1 MATTTNLG
9 LIQPTVGGDTD
20 AWGGY
25 LNSDLGYIDAL
36 FGIAGTSVT
45 LHVNNQNIS
54 SSSHKFGQIK
64 MGDNMPLQF
73 GAAPDYWLVY
83 NSSGTQLE
91 LRGTNVDGSLT
102 DGIIL
107 KVADGTDDVSFMG
120 KVAVSGHLDIG
131 VSCNLYQS
139 STNLLKTDDGLIVAG
154 ALTGQTSLALASGA
168 TVTGIDNGSLGTS
181 ATLLA
186 TQGAIKTYVDAQVGS
201 FDTLAEVLAAGNITG
216 STDIVVTSG
225 QEIKTN
231 TISET
236 TGASGVTIE
245 GTKFKDDV
253 INIDTSCNLYQDA
266 ANVLKTDD
274 SLIVDV
280 NLTVNGTITGAA
292 PAGSLTGTTLK
303 STVVSSS
310 LTSVGTIA
318 TGVWNGTAVAPGF
331 GGTGLSSYSA
341 GDILYATGSSTLAK
355 LAKGSDTQ
363 VLTLASGLPSWVAPT
378 VGDITGITAGTG
390 LSGTDLTGPVPTLN
404 VDASQTQITA
414 VGTLGTGTWSATTI
428 AVNKGGSGLTS
439 YTAGDL
445 LYATGSTTLAKL
457 AKQTDGQVLTLASGV
472 PSWATPTV
480 GDLTAIV
487 AGSGLTGSALSGP
500 IPTLNV
506 IGTADKITVSADAV
520 TIASSYIGQSSITTL
535 GTVGT
540 GVWNGTPLAT
550 AYIADNA
557 VTLAKLEHGTQGDI
571 LYYGASGTPARLGTG
586 SDGQVLTSGGSGANP
601 AWETPTTGDITGIT
615 AGTGL
620 SGTNLTGP
628 VPTLNVEASQT
639 QITALGTIGTGTW
652 SADTIAVNKG
662 GTGLASY
669 AAGDIVYASGTTTLA
684 KLAKGSDTEVL
695 TLASGVPTWAAPAV
709 GDITGVTAGTGLSGG
724 GTSGAVTLNIDST
737 VATLAGTQT
746 FSGAKTFSAAL
757 TASSTSTLTGNVSI
771 GFGTKYAPLTV
782 KQGAADYYGIV
793 IEESASD
800 GWIRM
805 GHNGARG
812 SISTTWNSS
821 RGATPLTLG
830 TSASV
835 TQLVLN
841 TDGSTTVGGAL
852 GVTGALSKGS
862 GSFKIDHPLPAKTDT
877 HHLVH
882 SFIEGPRADLIYRG
896 VAALAGGSATVD
908 LDAAAD
914 MSAGTWELLCRDPQV
929 WIQNDSGWAQVRG
942 SVAGS
947 TLTILCEDAA
957 STDSVSWMVVAE
969 RQDPHIRETG
979 WTDDDGRVIVEPLK
993 VVPTLAE
1000 GT

>member
-1 MATTTNLG
+1 
-9 LIQPTVGGDTD
+9 
-20 AWGGY
+20 
-25 LNSDLGYIDAL
+25 
-36 FGIAGTSVT
+36 
-45 LHVNNQNIS
+45 
-54 SSSHKFGQIK
+54 
-64 MGDNMPLQF
+64 
-73 GAAPDYWLVY
+73 
-83 NSSGTQLE
+83 
-91 LRGTNVDGSLT
+91 
-102 DGIIL
+102 
-107 KVADGTDDVSFMG
+107 
-120 KVAVSGHLDIG
+120 
-131 VSCNLYQS
+131 
-139 STNLLKTDDGLIVAG
+139 
-154 ALTGQTSLALASGA
+154 
-168 TVTGIDNGSLGTS
+168 
-181 ATLLA
+181 
-186 TQGAIKTYVDAQVGS
+186 
-201 FDTLAEVLAAGNITG
+201 
-216 STDIVVTSG
+216 
-225 QEIKTN
+225 
-231 TISET
+231 
-236 TGASGVTIE
+236 
-245 GTKFKDDV
+245 
-253 INIDTSCNLYQDA
+253 
-266 ANVLKTDD
+266 
-274 SLIVDV
+274 
-280 NLTVNGTITGAA
+280 
-292 PAGSLTGTTLK
+292 
-303 STVVSSS
+303 
-310 LTSVGTIA
+310 
-318 TGVWNGTAVAPGF
+318 
-331 GGTGLSSYSA
+331 
-341 GDILYATGSSTLAK
+341 
-355 LAKGSDTQ
+355 
-363 VLTLASGLPSWVAPT
+363 
-378 VGDITGITAGTG
+378 
-390 LSGTDLTGPVPTLN
+390 
-404 VDASQTQITA
+404 
-414 VGTLGTGTWSATTI
+414 
-428 AVNKGGSGLTS
+428 
-439 YTAGDL
+439 
-445 LYATGSTTLAKL
+445 
-457 AKQTDGQVLTLASGV
+457 
-472 PSWATPTV
+472 
-480 GDLTAIV
+480 
-487 AGSGLTGSALSGP
+487 
-500 IPTLNV
+500 
-506 IGTADKITVSADAV
+506 
-520 TIASSYIGQSSITTL
+520 
-535 GTVGT
+535 
-540 GVWNGTPLAT
+540 
-550 AYIADNA
+550 
-557 VTLAKLEHGTQGDI
+557 
-571 LYYGASGTPARLGTG
+571 
-586 SDGQVLTSGGSGANP
+586 
-601 AWETPTTGDITGIT
+601 
-615 AGTGL
+615 
-620 SGTNLTGP
+620 

>member
-201 FDTLAEVLAAGNITG
+201 FDTLAEVLAAGNTTG

-225 QEIKTN
+225 QKITTN

-303 STVVSSS
+303 STVVASS
-310 LTSVGTIA
+310 LTSVGTIG
-318 TGVWNGTAVAPGF
+318 TGVWNGTAAAPGF

>member
-303 STVVSSS
+303 STVVASS
-310 LTSVGTIA
+310 LTSVGTIG
-318 TGVWNGTAVAPGF
+318 TGVWNGTAAAPGF